1 MYKRLTEL
9 SVIIGLFF
17 IILAVILLGGYLI
30 TDALK
35 FRINIITGSAFL
47 VFGIFM
53 VLMKSGEEN

>member
-1 MYKRLTEL
+1 
-9 SVIIGLFF
+9 
-17 IILAVILLGGYLI
+17 LI

>member
-53 VLMKSGEEN
+53 VLMKSGEEH